1 MKAGDLVHVPAGVTM
16 LRNIEGDTKNF
27 FSIRHFKT
35 KMPKKA
41 LFIEV
46 LDYNNSYCC
55 IEYGEN
61 TWTVNVED
69 IILLED

>member
-1 MKAGDLVHVPAGVTM
+1 MKTGDIVHVPADVTM
-16 LRNIEGDTKNF
+16 LRNIVGDADL

-35 KMPKKA
+35 KVPKKA
-41 LFIEV
+41 LFIRM
-46 LDYNNSYCC
+46 LDHNSNYCC